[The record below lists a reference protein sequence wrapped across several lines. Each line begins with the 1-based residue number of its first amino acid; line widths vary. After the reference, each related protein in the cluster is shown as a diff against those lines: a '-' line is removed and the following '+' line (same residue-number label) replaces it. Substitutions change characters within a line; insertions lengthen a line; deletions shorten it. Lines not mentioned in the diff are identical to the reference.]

1 MKALKKL
8 FRPNVGDI
16 VETVN
21 GEKGVVVND
30 AIDSQDVVMME
41 VRHSD
46 GKTHWYDAE
55 ELVRVDRLY
64 KVIDRICN
72 WLGV

>member
-1 MKALKKL
+1 MKALKRL
-8 FRPNVGDI
+8 FRPSKGDL
-16 VETVN
+16 VETQT
-21 GEKGVVVND
+21 GEKGVVVNE
-30 AIDSQDVVMME
+30 ACDSLGRVVME

-46 GKTHWYDAE
+46 GDTHWYDYD